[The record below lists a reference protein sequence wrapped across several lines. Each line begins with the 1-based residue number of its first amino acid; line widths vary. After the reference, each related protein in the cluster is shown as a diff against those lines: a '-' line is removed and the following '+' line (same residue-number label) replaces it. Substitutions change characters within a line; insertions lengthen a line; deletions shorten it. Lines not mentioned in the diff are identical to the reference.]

1 MATFRFH
8 PGLLLRTPA
17 LSYTSYHPESLPT
30 LLLNPYFRAAL
41 RLASPALYQVVE
53 GSNFT
58 YEALAPKVKASLQKY
73 LNRMCFRPTPFG
85 LFSGF
90 ALCSWGTPEPLILQQ
105 EKSRAHLSLTFSCS
119 KRLAAELLA
128 NELAPAQ
135 RFRPNPSL
143 YKVPGGYRYIRF
155 QEDATGSK
163 REFSIDNLQGGRI
176 LERLLRVCSDG
187 YTCQQ
192 LIGEVVKLA
201 DVEEAEAALYVE
213 QLQSEQVLVPLS
225 GMRVTG
231 ADSLSG
237 LLEESKAQSIAS
249 PRVEQI
255 GCLLSGL
262 KKAGQVTQVSESAL
276 FEELPQEALADLAI
290 SPENDLQATLE
301 NTVQGTL
308 ETAYQAKLAE
318 ALDCLQRLVPA
329 PEPTGL
335 RAFANAFSK
344 KFDQRAVPL
353 LTALDPELGVGYED
367 LAVRHQAPR
376 LLESIKLEEPPTTT
390 QSLNWTPAHRL
401 LLEKWQS
408 AGAFPNE
415 LILSG
420 DDLEQLPAAEEALL
434 PPSFSVVFRPMGEEV
449 YLEQAGGISATTL
462 LGRFTPLHDGVRSM
476 ARDIAAAEEKY
487 NPGVIF
493 AEIGYYNNAHTANID
508 RREAVRS
515 YEIPV
520 LVPSAHPVEK
530 QVQLSE
536 LWVMVEA
543 GRIVLWSERLRKEVV
558 PRLGS
563 AYNYFRDDLAV
574 FRFLCDLQYQGL
586 RSNFTLELSHF
597 FPGLTYYP
605 RVRYKQSILHLACWH
620 LQEKQLAAIFEKGE
634 GSSLLRLKQLAE
646 SMHWPRHVALTQ
658 NDQQLVF
665 DLERE
670 ANLCL
675 LLESIKGKTSVQVRE
690 FPFTAAENQLVTD
703 AVGQPYVHQ
712 FITAVYQE
720 RTVYQAQP
728 LPILSASK
736 RKSQK
741 RTFAPGEEW
750 LYFKIYCHP
759 SRANQLLAHTLLPL
773 CHKLQQAGAVT
784 QWYFV
789 RYRDPDYHLRLR
801 LKVLSGAGQVME
813 QVSRKLSGSLRQGLL
828 QDVQLAVYE
837 QELERYGPELIET
850 AEQVFW
856 ANSRWVGEYLRQV
869 PFGEEE
875 YAFYHM
881 AFLGLEEV
889 LEAFGFSAG
898 EKETLLEQLYH
909 TFYQEFGATKALRLS
924 LAATYR
930 ELSQVPGILSDD
942 GIKYSPPLKKQ
953 RKAHRE
959 ALQMMAK
966 LAEKL
971 PFQRRQQLASDL
983 MHMHLNRLLSDRSRQ
998 QELVIYFC
1006 YWKYCRSARARSTA

>member
-8 PGLLLRTPA
+8 PGLLLRIPA
-17 LSYTSYHPESLPT
+17 HSYTSYQPESLPG
-30 LLLNPYFRAAL
+30 LLIDPYFLAAL
-41 RLASPALYQVVE
+41 RLASPALYQAVE
-53 GSNFT
+53 GSNFR

-90 ALCSWGTPEPLILQQ
+90 TFSSWGKPEPFILQQ
-105 EKSRAHLSLTFSCS
+105 EKSKTHLSLSFSCAQ
-119 KRLAAELLA
+119 RLAAELLA
-128 NELAPAQ
+128 NELAPFQ

-143 YKVPGGYRYIRF
+143 YKVRGGYRYIRF
-155 QEDATGSK
+155 QVDATGSK
-163 REFSIDNLQGGRI
+163 REFSIDNLQGGSI
-176 LERLLRVCSDG
+176 LERILRACAEG
-187 YTCQQ
+187 YTREQ
-192 LIGEVVKLA
+192 LVREVVKLA
-201 DVEEAEAALYVE
+201 DVEEEEAALYVE
-213 QLQSEQVLVPLS
+213 QLQAEQVLVPLT

-237 LLEESKAQSIAS
+237 LLEECKTHGVTG
-249 PRVEQI
+249 PRVKQI
-255 GCLLSGL
+255 KCLLNGL
-262 KKAGQVTQVSESAL
+262 KEVGQGISTSKSAL

-290 SPENDLQATLE
+290 SMEKDLQATLE
-301 NTVQGTL
+301 NTVQGRL
-308 ETAYQAKLAE
+308 DTAYQAKLAE

-329 PEPTGL
+329 PEPVGL
-335 RAFANAFSK
+335 RGFANAFSQ
-344 KFDQRAVPL
+344 KFDRRAAPL
-353 LTALDPELGVGYED
+353 LIALDPELGVGYEE
-367 LAVRHQAPR
+367 LAVRHLAPR
-376 LLESIKLEEPPTTT
+376 LLESIKLEEPPAAT
-390 QSLNWTPAHRL
+390 QPLNWTPAHRL

-408 AGAFPNE
+408 TGTFPHE

-420 DDLEQLPAAEEALL
+420 QDLEQLPESEETTL
-434 PPSFSVVFRPMGEEV
+434 PPSFSVVFRPMGEGV
-449 YLEQAGGISATTL
+449 YLEQAGGISATAL
-462 LGRFTPLHDGVRSM
+462 LGRFTPLQEDVRSM
-476 ARDIAAAEEKY
+476 ARDIAAAEAKY

-508 RREAVRS
+508 RREAMRS

-520 LVPSAHPVEK
+520 LVPSAHPAEK

-536 LWVMVEA
+536 LWVRVES
-543 GRIVLWSERLRKEVV
+543 GRIVLWSERLQKEVV

-586 RSNFTLELSHF
+586 RSNFTLDLSRF
-597 FPGLTYYP
+597 FPGLSYYP
-605 RVRYKQSILHLACWH
+605 RVRYQQAILHLACWH
-620 LQEKQLAAIFEKGE
+620 LQEKQLEAIFAKGE
-634 GSSLLRLKQLAE
+634 GSPLLRLKQLAA
-646 SMHWPRHVALTQ
+646 SLRWPRHIALTQ

-670 ANLCL
+670 AHLHL
-675 LLESIKGKTSVQVRE
+675 LLESIKGKAKVRIQE

-703 AVGQPYVHQ
+703 AAGQPYVHQ

-720 RTVYQAQP
+720 RAVYHP
-728 LPILSASK
+728 LPILSAPR

-759 SRANQLLAHTLLPL
+759 SRSNQLLVQTLLPL
-773 CHKLQQAGAVT
+773 CHKLQQEGAVT

-801 LKVLSGAGQVME
+801 LKVPAGAGQVME
-813 QVSRKLSGSLRQGLL
+813 QVSSKLSGLLRQGLV
-828 QDVQLAVYE
+828 QDLQLAVYE
-837 QELERYGPELIET
+837 QELERYGPELIEA

-856 ANSRWVGEYLRQV
+856 ANSRWVGDYLRRV

-875 YAFYHM
+875 YAFYRM
-881 AFLGLEEV
+881 AFWGLEEV
-889 LEAFGFSAG
+889 LEAFGFSAA
-898 EKETLLEQLYH
+898 EKETLLEQLSH

-930 ELSQVPGILSDD
+930 ELSQVPGILSDE
-942 GIKYSPPLKKQ
+942 GSPHSPELRKQ
-953 RKAHRE
+953 RQSHWE
-959 ALQMMAK
+959 ALQVMAGR
-966 LAEKL
+966 AEKL
-971 PFQRRQQLASDL
+971 PLQRRQQLASDL
-983 MHMHLNRLLSDRSRQ
+983 MHMHLNRLFSDQSRQ

-1006 YWKYCRSARARSTA
+1006 YWKHCRSARARSTA

>member
-17 LSYTSYHPESLPT
+17 LPLTSYDPESLPAP
-30 LLLNPYFRAAL
+30 LSDSYFLAAL
-41 RLASPALYQVVE
+41 RLASPVLYQVVE

-58 YEALAPKVKASLQKY
+58 YEDLTPKVKASLQKY
-73 LNRMCFRPTPFG
+73 VNRMCFRPTPFG

-90 ALCSWGTPEPLILQQ
+90 AFTNWGKPEPFILQE
-105 EKSRAHLSLTFSCS
+105 EKSRSHLSLSFSCS
-119 KRLAAELLA
+119 QRLAAELLA
-128 NELAPAQ
+128 NELAPVQ

-143 YKVPGGYRYIRF
+143 YKVPGGFRYIRF

-163 REFSIDNLQGGRI
+163 REFSIDNLQGGSI
-176 LERLLRVCSDG
+176 LDKLLRACSEG
-187 YTCQQ
+187 YTRQQ

-201 DVEEAEAALYVE
+201 DVEEAEAAFYVE

-231 ADSLSG
+231 PDSLLG
-237 LLEESKAQSIAS
+237 LLEECKAQGVTSH
-249 PRVEQI
+249 RVEQI
-255 GCLLSGL
+255 CSLLSGL
-262 KKAGQVTQVSESAL
+262 NKTGQAISTSKSAL
-276 FEELPQEALADLAI
+276 FEELSQKELADLAI

-301 NTVQGTL
+301 NAIQGTL
-308 ETAYQAKLAE
+308 DAAYQTKLTE
-318 ALDCLQRLVPA
+318 ALDCLQHLVPA
-329 PEPTGL
+329 PEPKGL
-335 RAFANAFSK
+335 REFVSAFSK
-344 KFDQRAVPL
+344 KFDRRAVPL
-353 LTALDPELGVGYED
+353 LIALDPELGVGYED

-376 LLESIKLEEPPTTT
+376 LLESIKLEEPLTAT
-390 QSLNWTPAHRL
+390 QPLNWTPAHRL

-408 AGAFPNE
+408 AGAFPHE

-420 DDLEQLPAAEEALL
+420 QDLEQLPASEETSL
-434 PPSFSVVFRPMGEEV
+434 PPSFSVVFRPMGEQV
-449 YLEQAGGISATTL
+449 YLEQAGGISATAL
-462 LGRFTPLHDGVRSM
+462 LGRFTPLHEGVRSM

-487 NPGVIF
+487 NPGVVF

-508 RREAVRS
+508 RREVVRS
-515 YEIPV
+515 YEVPL
-520 LVPSAHPVEK
+520 LVPSAHPAEE

-536 LWVMVEA
+536 LWVRVEA

-574 FRFLCDLQYQGL
+574 FRFLCDMQYQGL

-605 RVRYKQSILHLACWH
+605 RVRYRQTILHLACWH
-620 LQEKQLAAIFEKGE
+620 LQEKQLEAIFAKGE
-634 GSSLLRLKQLAE
+634 GSPLLRLKQLAT
-646 SMHWPRHVALTQ
+646 SLRWPRHVALTQ

-670 ANLCL
+670 SNLHL
-675 LLESIKGKTSVQVRE
+675 LLESIKGKSSVQVRE

-703 AVGQPYVHQ
+703 ATGQPYVHQ

-720 RTVYQAQP
+720 RTVYKS
-728 LPILSASK
+728 LPELSAPN

-759 SRANQLLAHTLLPL
+759 SRANQLLTHTLLPL
-773 CHKLQQAGAVT
+773 CRKLQQQGAVA
-784 QWYFV
+784 QWYFL

-801 LKVLSGAGQVME
+801 LKVPAGAGQVME
-813 QVSRKLSGSLRQGLL
+813 QVSRKVSGLL
-828 QDVQLAVYE
+828 QQGLVQDLQLAVYE
-837 QELERYGPELIET
+837 QELERYGSELIEA

-856 ANSRWVGEYLRQV
+856 ANSRWVGDYLRHV

-875 YAFYHM
+875 YAFYRM

-889 LEAFGFSAG
+889 LEAFGFSAE

-930 ELSQVPGILSDD
+930 ELSQVPGILSDE
-942 GIKYSPPLKKQ
+942 GSPHRPPLKEQ
-953 RKAHRE
+953 RKTHRE
-959 ALQMMAK
+959 ALQVMAG

-971 PFQRRQQLASDL
+971 PLQRRQQLASDL
-983 MHMHLNRLLSDRSRQ
+983 MHMHLNRLLSDQSRQ

-1006 YWKYCRSARARSTA
+1006 YWRHCRSVRARSTV